1 MTRVRVRVRVRVRSG
16 IVTGIG
22 LLLLATSA
30 YAQQNTEL
38 RESQQRLEK
47 IRQERQQLQQELE
60 ALKSRVRDASREA
73 QVLARQRAA
82 SESAMRELDYQ
93 AEVINANVDSIN
105 GELTATHMR
114 LAERTNALN
123 TRLRSIYK
131 RGKLHT
137 VRVLLSAESFGDVL
151 RRYKYLHLIALNDRM
166 IVTEVKQ
173 LEGNLLR
180 HEQELRRSLQQ
191 LDNLR
196 IEKNEELRQ
205 LEISYGSSSRTL
217 RKFREQE
224 RVTSGRIDQLAKD
237 EARLSGV
244 IADLERRRL
253 AGSNVNRAGS
263 ISTRD
268 LGALNWPVEGNLVFR
283 FGPQRRPNGVVLR
296 YNGIGIAAPA
306 GSTVKAVEGGT
317 VDVAGVLEGYG
328 QSVVIGHG
336 AGYYTL
342 YLRLRSVAVSAG
354 QRVVPGQVV
363 GTVGGEGTPEGSH
376 LEFQVRTPGVGG
388 SPVPVDPL
396 NWLRARASTR

>member
-1 MTRVRVRVRVRVRSG
+1 MSAISSWCFRIAAMLV
-16 IVTGIG
+16 
-22 LLLLATSA
+22 LAVVA
-30 YAQQNTEL
+30 LPLHAQQSTEL
-38 RESQQRLEK
+38 RESQQRLER
-47 IRQERQQLQQELE
+47 IRQERQELQAELD

-93 AEVINANVDSIN
+93 SEVINANVDSIN
-105 GELTATHMR
+105 AELTATHFR
-114 LAERTNALN
+114 LNSRTQALN
-123 TRLRSIYK
+123 ERLRSIYK

-151 RRYKYLHLIALNDRM
+151 RRYKYLQLLALTDQM
-166 IVTEVKQ
+166 MVSEVKE
-173 LEGNLLR
+173 LEANLQR
-180 HEQELRRSLQQ
+180 QEQELRRSLQQ

-205 LEISYGSSSRTL
+205 LEASYGRSSRTL
-217 RKFREQE
+217 RQFRERE
-224 RVTSGRIDQLAKD
+224 RATAGRIEQLAKD
-237 EARLSGV
+237 EARIAGV

-253 AGSNVNRAGS
+253 SAGNANRTGS

-283 FGPQRRPNGVVLR
+283 FGPERRPNGVVLR

-306 GSTVKAVEGGT
+306 GTGVKAVEGGT
-317 VDVAGVLEGYG
+317 VEVAGVLEGYG

-342 YLRLRSVAVSAG
+342 YLRLKSIAVRTG
-354 QRVVPGQVV
+354 QRVTPGQIL
-363 GTVGGEGTPEGSH
+363 GTVGGEGTPEGAH

-388 SPVPVDPL
+388 SPVAVDPL
-396 NWLRARASTR
+396 NWLRARAGER

>member
-1 MTRVRVRVRVRVRSG
+1 MRGFLLV
-16 IVTGIG
+16 G
-22 LLLLATSA
+22 LLLAAAPA

-47 IRQERQQLQQELE
+47 IRQERQQLQQELD
-60 ALKSRVRDASREA
+60 ALKSRVRDATREA

-93 AEVINANVDSIN
+93 AEVINANVDSTN
-105 GELTATHMR
+105 AELTATH
-114 LAERTNALN
+114 LQLTNRTRALN
-123 TRLRSIYK
+123 ERLRSIYK

-151 RRYKYLHLIALNDRM
+151 RRYKYLHLLTLNDRM
-166 IVTEVKQ
+166 MVSEVKQ
-173 LEGNLLR
+173 LEANLLR
-180 HEQELRRSLQQ
+180 QEQELRRSLQQ

-205 LEISYGSSSRTL
+205 LEALSGRSNRSL
-217 RKFREQE
+217 RQFREQE
-224 RVTSGRIDQLAKD
+224 RATTGRLDQLAKD
-237 EARLSGV
+237 EARLSSV

-253 AGSNVNRAGS
+253 SAGNASRTGS

-283 FGPQRRPNGVVLR
+283 FGPERRPNGVTLR

-306 GSTVKAVEGGT
+306 GTSVKAVEGGT
-317 VDVAGVLEGYG
+317 VEVAGVLEGYG

-342 YLRLRSVAVSAG
+342 YLRLKSIGVRTG
-354 QRVVPGQVV
+354 QRVTPGQIV
-363 GTVGGEGTPEGSH
+363 GTVGGEGSPEGPH

-388 SPVPVDPL
+388 SPVAVDPL
-396 NWLRARASTR
+396 NWLRARAGAR

>member
-1 MTRVRVRVRVRVRSG
+1 V
-16 IVTGIG
+16 
-22 LLLLATSA
+22 LLVSMAA
-30 YAQQNTEL
+30 PVYAQQNTEL

-47 IRQERQQLQQELE
+47 IRQERQELQRELD

-82 SESAMRELDYQ
+82 SESALQELDYQ
-93 AEVINANVDSIN
+93 AEVINNNVDSIS
-105 GELTATHMR
+105 GEVTATHMR

-131 RGKLHT
+131 RGKLNS

-151 RRYKYLHLIALNDRM
+151 RRYKYLNLIALNDRM
-166 IVTEVKQ
+166 MVTDVKR
-173 LEGNLLR
+173 LEANLL
-180 HEQELRRSLQQ
+180 HQEQELRRSLQQ

-196 IEKNEELRQ
+196 IEKNQELRQ
-205 LEISYGSSSRTL
+205 LEALYGRSSRTL
-217 RKFREQE
+217 RQFREQE
-224 RVTSGRIDQLAKD
+224 RLTAGRIDQLAKD

-253 AGSNVNRAGS
+253 AGTNASRTS
-263 ISTRD
+263 TLSTRD
-268 LGALNWPVEGNLVFR
+268 LGALSWPVEGDLVFR
-283 FGPQRRPNGVVLR
+283 FGPVRRPNGVMLR

-306 GSTVKAVEGGT
+306 GTSVKAVEGGT
-317 VDVAGVLEGYG
+317 VDIAGVLEGYG

-336 AGYYTL
+336 AGFYTL
-342 YLRLRSVAVSAG
+342 YLRLRSVAVSTG
-354 QRVVPGQVV
+354 QRVVAGQVL

-376 LEFQVRTPGVGG
+376 LEFQVRTPGIGG

-396 NWLRARASTR
+396 KWLRARAGVR